1 MNLFRSEEHARNWV
15 GYNPEFAD
23 TLQPL
28 SSWIERFASENF
40 TARTRPDYITRRV
53 ARRQAQPPPA

>member
-15 GYNPEFAD
+15 GYNPEYAD

-28 SSWIERFASENF
+28 SYWAERFSVENF
-40 TARTRPDYITRRV
+40 RARTRPDYVTWRV
-53 ARRQAQPPPA
+53 SRRQAQQPPA